1 LIPQSFETAPKDRQ
15 IIANSPAWQCAAV
28 VYWQVYDKGAMEET
42 GEPGYW
48 AYAESLIGDVAGEAN
63 DATEWC
69 DLPPTWFKE
78 LKGGS

>member
-1 LIPQSFETAPKDRQ
+1 
-15 IIANSPAWQCAAV
+15 
-28 VYWQVYDKGAMEET
+28 AMEET

-78 LKGGS
+78 LKGGSIVSQRSIAGARRPQ